1 MQRVKSL
8 GVLSVAKISGL
19 CYAALGLVL
28 MPFFFIFGFIGMI
41 AGRQA
46 GGPGAA
52 IGPIVGIVM
61 AIMMPVF
68 YGCMGFVMG
77 ALGSFIY
84 NLMAGWVG
92 GIEVELQ
99 IEPVPH
105 LIPAPAAA
113 PQP

>member
-1 MQRVKSL
+1 MRRCSRAMVA
-8 GVLSVAKISGL
+8 SVSSVSAVSGER
-19 CYAALGLVL
+19 
-28 MPFFFIFGFIGMI
+28 
-41 AGRQA
+41 GRSASQ